1 MSRVLVV
8 ATSRKTRGGI
18 TSVIKAHE
26 TGEQWKKYHCVWIQ
40 THRDGPAWRKIL
52 YYVTAW
58 IEYLCLL
65 PFCDLVHFH
74 AAAGGSASRKVPFA
88 KLAKHCGKNVLV
100 HFHPPAEKVLVEE
113 PWRKPTYELFKLADK
128 LLVLS
133 PRWERLVRESMP
145 DLKCEIEVVYNPS
158 PIISRTNDVKT
169 EKYILFAGTVMER
182 KGYHWLLQ
190 AFARVC
196 KDFPDWKLRYA
207 GNGELEAARRMQSDL
222 HIPEKQVEFLGWIS
236 GEEKDRV
243 FNNASIYCLP
253 SWGEGFP
260 MGVLDAIA
268 YGVPVITTP
277 VGGVE
282 DVLSNGVDCLISP
295 VGDVEKL
302 ADNLRCLM
310 KDENLRVSIT
320 EHADLHLAKGFNIV
334 NINKQLEQIYSKTC
348 QN

>member
-40 THRDGPAWRKIL
+40 THRDGPIWRKIL
-52 YYVTAW
+52 YLFSAW
-58 IEYLCLL
+58 IEFLCLL
-65 PFCDLVHFH
+65 PFCDAVHFH
-74 AAAGGSASRKVPFA
+74 AAAGGSARRKVPFA

-100 HFHPPAEKVLVEE
+100 HFHPPAEKVLIEE
-113 PWRKPTYELFKLADK
+113 PWRTPTYRLFDIADR

-133 PRWERLVRESMP
+133 PRWKNLIRKEMP
-145 DLKCEIEVVYNPS
+145 NLTCSIEVIYNPCPS
-158 PIISRTNDVKT
+158 IIRNHSDR
-169 EKYILFAGTVMER
+169 EEQYILFAGTITER

-190 AFARVC
+190 AFAKIC
-196 KDFPDWKLRYA
+196 NDFPNWKLKYA
-207 GNGELEAARRMQSDL
+207 GNGEIEVAKRMRVEL
-222 HIPEKQVEFLGWIS
+222 KIPEQQIVFLGWIS
-236 GEEKDRV
+236 GVEKDRV

-268 YGVPVITTP
+268 YGVPVVTTP

-282 DVLSNGVDCLISP
+282 DVLVDSVDCMISP
-295 VGDVEKL
+295 VGDVEMLSQKL
-302 ADNLRCLM
+302 KLLM
-310 KDENLRVSIT
+310 SDEVIRT
-320 EHADLHLAKGFNIV
+320 NIV
-334 NINKQLEQIYSKTC
+334 KNADIHLVKEFDIANINKQLERIYSEVC